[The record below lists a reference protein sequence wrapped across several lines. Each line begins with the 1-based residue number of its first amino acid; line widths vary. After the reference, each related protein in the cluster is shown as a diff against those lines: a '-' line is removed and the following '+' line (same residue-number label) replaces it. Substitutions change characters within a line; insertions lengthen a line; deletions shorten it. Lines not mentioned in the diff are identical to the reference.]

1 MKAKDARE
9 KALSIQSQRINNEYA
24 KVKKEISTKVEDGK
38 LSLTYDLTLSEDVIS
53 ILKSEGYEIR
63 HFQSGMNE
71 YSYKI
76 KW

>member
-1 MKAKDARE
+1 MKAKEARE
-9 KALSIQSQRINNEYA
+9 KALFIQSQRVNSEYA
-24 KVKKEISTKVEDGK
+24 KVKKEISTEVEDGK
-38 LSLTYDLTLSEDVIS
+38 LSLTYDYTLSEEVIS

-71 YSYKI
+71 YSYEI